1 MMDINLPD
9 VLADVIRTIGEIS
22 QPALVVHGE
31 ADEPVPLQLGR
42 MLRDSLPQAV
52 DLIVVPGAGHTP
64 SLTHAEQVNPAL
76 AAFLRQY
83 A

>member
-1 MMDINLPD
+1 MGVDDIAARL
-9 VLADVIRTIGEIS
+9 GEIS

-31 ADEPVPLQLGR
+31 ADEPVPLRFGR
-42 MLRDSLPQAV
+42 MLRDALPRAA

-64 SLTHAEQVNPAL
+64 CLTHAEQVNPAL
-76 AAFLRQY
+76 AGFLRQY